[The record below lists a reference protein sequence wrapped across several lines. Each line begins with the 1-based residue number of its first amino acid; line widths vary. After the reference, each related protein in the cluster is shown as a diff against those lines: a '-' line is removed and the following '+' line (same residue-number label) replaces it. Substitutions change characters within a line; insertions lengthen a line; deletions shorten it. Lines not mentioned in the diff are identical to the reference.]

1 MCQIPLK
8 FYEFDDP
15 NNQVVIK
22 TTTIQTPA
30 IEQLQPTVA
39 NNQITKIEFQKS
51 DGTWQEP
58 TSLYKVGTGR
68 SKYGYPYVINFAWR
82 YTHIFADNTATSQ
95 LYNINGPDQS
105 YDDDF
110 WFVDIPSTSGKIGIR
125 LWSGKNIVMK
135 WVNYSESHTTENS
148 RIHFK
153 LTNETTQI
161 MHYLEKIL
169 PINSFPSP

>member
-15 NNQVVIK
+15 NNQVVVK

-30 IEQLQPTVA
+30 IQQLQPTVA
-39 NNQITKIEFQKS
+39 ENQITKIEFQKS

-58 TSLYKVGTGR
+58 TSLYNVGYAY
-68 SKYGYPYVINFAWR
+68 SKFGYPYVINFAR
-82 YTHIFADNTATSQ
+82 TFTHIFASNSATPQ
-95 LYNINGPDQS
+95 LYNSVGPDQS
-105 YDDDF
+105 YRDYF

-135 WVNYSESHTTENS
+135 WVNYSESYTTEES
-148 RIHFK
+148 KIHFI

-161 MHYLEKIL
+161 IHYLEKIL